1 MKTKMFGLAAVV
13 SLALLTGCP
22 SGEGEQ
28 TGSTASPAGE
38 TTTTTTTTTTETTST
53 DAASPAGEQH
63 AAAGVDAKAIFSQK
77 CAGCHGATGG
87 GGMGPALGD
96 VEAKGDA
103 HIKNVITNGS
113 PTKGMPAFGPQLKAE
128 EIDALVAYV
137 KTL

>member
-1 MKTKMFGLAAVV
+1 MKTKMFGLAAVM

-28 TGSTASPAGE
+28 TGSAASPAAE
-38 TTTTTTTTTTETTST
+38 TTTETA
-53 DAASPAGEQH
+53 AASPA
-63 AAAGVDAKAIFSQK
+63 AAGGVDAKAIFSQK

-87 GGMGPALGD
+87 GGMGPALGS
-96 VEAKGDA
+96 VEAKGDE
-103 HIKNVITNGS
+103 HIKKLIVEGS
-113 PTKGMPAFGPQLKAE
+113 PTKGMPAFGPQLNAE